1 VISFEKFITYS
12 DPLRQNHS
20 RALDETGTK
29 WTAGN
34 VVRNILTIAFLKK
47 KKIYIFLSRS
57 VTETSKKN
65 SFINIF
71 GHLKRQIVAGLAV
84 DGCHGE
90 DATRVIPK

>member
-1 VISFEKFITYS
+1 MISFEKFITYS

-20 RALDETGTK
+20 RTLDETGTK

-34 VVRNILTIAFLKK
+34 DVRNILTIAFLKK
-47 KKIYIFLSRS
+47 KKFLSRS